1 MNPKD
6 ALQRLIDG
14 NSRFVSGQ
22 TTSHNAAIDR
32 ATMSEGQA
40 PFAAVLRC
48 ADSRVS
54 PEIVFDQP
62 LGNLF
67 VCAVAG
73 NVPTPEIV
81 ESLEYAVGQ
90 LSCPLIVVMGHTNCG
105 AVAHATAHLPTKGLF
120 SMIDIPHD
128 DEDAIAF
135 NAEQGIPKIMVSS
148 DMIQEAVKIGQV
160 QIIAGVYDIG
170 SGQFELVAQTTVE
183 SA

>member
-40 PFAAVLRC
+40 PFAVVLRC

-90 LSCPLIVVMGHTNCG
+90 LSSPLIVVMGHTNCG

-128 DEDAIAF
+128 DEDAIGGSINKQPVDERF
-135 NAEQGIPKIMVSS
+135 TNTCLIIFHNSYHHSNIMTL
-148 DMIQEAVKIGQV
+148 KC
-160 QIIAGVYDIG
+160 Y
-170 SGQFELVAQTTVE
+170 FHL
-183 SA
+183 